1 MAIHLPREFAIAGN
15 VRIEERDAAPVN
27 RRRALSGARFQGP
40 IRSWA
45 DRDAAITKV
54 DLTSRD
60 PFRGGDHCRRGFRT
74 ASPKLARRELRI
86 GESREDV
93 TDAVSTAAKTSQQRI
108 AVRELVGLPAVE
120 QLTKLSIGGAATVGG
135 QSESLE
141 TSPRGLRASYAQ
153 LVDRRFSQL
162 AYALDESRH
171 HRRW

>member
-1 MAIHLPREFAIAGN
+1 
-15 VRIEERDAAPVN
+15 VN
-27 RRRALSGARFQGP
+27 RRRALAGARFQGP

-60 PFRGGDHCRRGFRT
+60 PFRGGDQCRRGFRT

-86 GESREDV
+86 GESGEDV
-93 TDAVSTAAKTSQQRI
+93 THNVRTAKTSQQRL
-108 AVRELVGLPAVE
+108 AVRELVGLPALE
-120 QLTKLSIGGAATVGG
+120 QLTKLSIGREATVGG

-141 TSPRGLRASYAQ
+141 TSPRGLRASHAQ
-153 LVDRRFSQL
+153 FVDRRSSQL